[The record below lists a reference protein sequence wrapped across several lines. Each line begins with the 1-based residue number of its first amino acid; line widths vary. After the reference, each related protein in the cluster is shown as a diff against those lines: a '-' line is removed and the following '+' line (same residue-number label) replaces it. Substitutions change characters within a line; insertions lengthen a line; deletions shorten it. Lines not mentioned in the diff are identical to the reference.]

1 MTFKERRR
9 EAYLDVV
16 ALVVVATLSEESMAD
31 HAVNVE
37 HVENRVGVLQ
47 RQATDRVS
55 AEQFGSEWGTETHLR
70 QRSGE
75 DDDLVDL
82 AHPLQKVVDSRS
94 LDDVDVVRLAFDLD
108 RDDVVGL
115 GDELLTT
122 ERGVR
127 QLLSLRPQEEGRL
140 RGRMMNEP

>member
-1 MTFKERRR
+1 
-9 EAYLDVV
+9 
-16 ALVVVATLSEESMAD
+16 MAD
-31 HAVNVE
+31 HTVNVE

-55 AEQFGSEWGTETHLR
+55 AEQFGWGAETHLR

-82 AHPLQKVVDSRS
+82 AHPLQEVVDSRS
-94 LDDVDVVRLAFDLD
+94 LDNVDVVRLAFDLD

-115 GDELLTT
+115 GDELLKK

-127 QLLSLRPQEEGRL
+127 QLLSPRHQKEGRL
-140 RGRMMNEP
+140 RGRMINEP